1 MEEVKLYGMW
11 ASPFAKRVEMALKMK
26 GISYEYIEEDLMNK
40 SEKLLSCNP
49 VYKKIPVLV
58 HHEKPVSESLIILE
72 YIDET
77 WNCPPLLLPE
87 NPFQR
92 AKVRF
97 WMNFIDQKMVPLIRE
112 IYKFEGEQQEKI
124 VKEFSTMLK
133 LFEEGVEKDFFSSGT
148 VDFCGGETPGLL
160 DIVFCS
166 VFGIHKGDGSSG
178 VSEFEMD
185 TNPLLFK
192 WLNSLR
198 DLPVVK
204 EISPPHEAF
213 SALLKQFR
221 AISLQSS
228 SQT

>member
-11 ASPFAKRVEMALKMK
+11 ASLFTKRVEMALKMK
-26 GISYEYIEEDLMNK
+26 GIPYEYIEEDLMNK

-49 VYKKIPVLV
+49 VYKKVPVLV
-58 HHEKPVSESLIILE
+58 HHEKPMPESLIILE

-87 NPFQR
+87 DPFLR

-97 WMNFIDQKMVPLIRE
+97 WTNFIDQQMIPLIRE
-112 IYKFEGEQQEKI
+112 IFKFEGEQQEK
-124 VKEFSTMLK
+124 VVNEFSKMLR
-133 LFEEGVEKDFFSSGT
+133 LLEEGVQKDFFSTGT

-166 VFGIHKGDGSSG
+166 VFGLHKGDGSSG
-178 VSEFEMD
+178 ASELETD
-185 TNPLLFK
+185 NNPLLCK
-192 WLNSLR
+192 WLNSLT

-204 EISPPHEAF
+204 EISPPHEEF

-221 AISLQSS
+221 AISLRSAAKA
-228 SQT
+228 

>member
-11 ASPFAKRVEMALKMK
+11 ASLYAKRVEMALKMK
-26 GISYEYIEEDLMNK
+26 GIPYEYIEEDLMNK

-49 VYKKIPVLV
+49 VYKKSPVLV

-77 WNCPPLLLPE
+77 WNCPPLLLPKD
-87 NPFQR
+87 PSQR

-97 WMNFIDQKMVPLIRE
+97 CTNFIDQQMIPLIRE

-124 VKEFSTMLK
+124 VKEFSK
-133 LFEEGVEKDFFSSGT
+133 IGT

-178 VSEFEMD
+178 VREFEMD
-185 TNPLLFK
+185 ANPLLFK
-192 WLNSLR
+192 WLNSPR

-228 SQT
+228 TKT

>member
-26 GISYEYIEEDLMNK
+26 GIPYEYIEEDIMNK

-49 VYKKIPVLV
+49 VYKNKKIPVLV

-72 YIDET
+72 CIDET

-87 NPFQR
+87 DPFQR

-97 WMNFIDQKMVPLIRE
+97 WTNFIDQQ
-112 IYKFEGEQQEKI
+112 FEGEQQEKI
-124 VKEFSTMLK
+124 VKEFSKMLK
-133 LFEEGVEKDFFSSGT
+133 LLEEGVEKDFFSSGT
-148 VDFCGGETPGLL
+148 VDFCGGETPGIL

-192 WLNSLR
+192 WLNSLKATA
-198 DLPVVK
+198 VVRVK
-204 EISPPHEAF
+204 PKI
-213 SALLKQFR
+213 KD
-221 AISLQSS
+221 
-228 SQT
+228 